1 MSTKTGLIL
10 TIYQFGIRLYVFFK
24 KQKRKLVTS
33 LIFISPNLALQF
45 ELMCDASDMP
55 VIECWD
61 KER

>member
-1 MSTKTGLIL
+1 MQISGKEVKFDLSIDCVNN
-10 TIYQFGIRLYVFFK
+10 FE

-55 VIECWD
+55 VRVCWD